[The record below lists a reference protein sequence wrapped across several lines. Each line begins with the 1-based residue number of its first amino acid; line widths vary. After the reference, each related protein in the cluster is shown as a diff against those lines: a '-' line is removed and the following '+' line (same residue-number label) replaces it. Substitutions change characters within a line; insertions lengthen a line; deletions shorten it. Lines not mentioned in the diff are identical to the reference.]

1 MEQMMT
7 EIFAGIV
14 TAITPKCLLITFIGV
29 FTGVIAGALPG
40 VSSPMA
46 LAILIPFTYGMSPAM
61 AIIFL
66 VANYYGTTYGGS
78 ITAILLRAP
87 GTPEASCTV
96 FDGYPMAQKGQAG
109 KALGIAITAS
119 TIGGMSSNV
128 LLCLFAPPIGIM
140 ALKFGP
146 PEYFALT
153 LLGYTAIASVGA
165 DPIKQTKA
173 LLSLLLGLLIC
184 TVGVDGMTGVSRFT
198 FGWSKLLVGFSYVP
212 CIIGLFAM
220 SQVFK
225 EAESLLGDA
234 ELANKMKKVKAEVMT
249 LGEILEFKWLILKSA
264 AIGWFLGALPG
275 TGSTISAFIAYGEAV
290 RVSKH
295 PEKFGTG
302 IPEGIVAP
310 ETANNAAS
318 STTLIPTLT
327 LGIPGG
333 SSSAVILGAFMIHG
347 IVPGPDLFLVHPE
360 QFVYPLFMSGYIA
373 NAMMFATGLFL
384 CRYAGKMLLVRRSI
398 LTSLIVILCVV
409 GSYTLSNNMFDVW
422 VMFIM
427 GVVGY
432 IMGRLDFPVAPLILG
447 IILGPIS
454 EKSFLTSMLMSDNN
468 PFIILTRPVSGLL
481 TLAALFAFSLPFTR
495 KYFKRKPAAA

>member
-1 MEQMMT
+1 MEILFS

-46 LAILIPFTYGMSPAM
+46 LAILIPFTYSMSPTM

-78 ITAILLRAP
+78 ITAILLRTP

-96 FDGYPMAQKGQAG
+96 FDGYPMAQEGQAG
-109 KALGIAITAS
+109 KALGIAVTVS

-153 LLGYTAIASVGA
+153 LLGFTAVTSVGA
-165 DPIKQTKA
+165 GPLKQIKA
-173 LLSLLLGLLIC
+173 LLSVLIGLFLV
-184 TVGVDGMTGVSRFT
+184 TVGLDPVTGVSRFT
-198 FGWSKLLVGFSYVP
+198 FGWSRLLVGFSYVP

-220 SQVFK
+220 AQVFK
-225 EAESLLGDA
+225 EAESLIGDT
-234 ELANKMKKVKAEVMT
+234 ELADKMKKVKAEVMSLT
-249 LGEILEFKWLILKSA
+249 EMLEYKWLMLKSA

-290 RVSKH
+290 RSSGH

-302 IPEGIVAP
+302 IPEGIIAP
-310 ETANNAAS
+310 ETANNAAT

-333 SSSAVILGAFMIHG
+333 SSTAVIMGAFMIHG
-347 IVPGPDLFLVHPE
+347 IVPGPSLFTSHPE
-360 QFVYPLFMSGYIA
+360 QFVYPLFMSGFVA
-373 NAMMFATGLFL
+373 NAMMFVTGLFL
-384 CRYAGKMLLVRRSI
+384 CRYAGKMLLIRRSI
-398 LTSLIVILCVV
+398 LTSLLVILCVV
-409 GSYTLSNNMFDVW
+409 GSFTLNNNMFDVW

-427 GVVGY
+427 GVFGY
-432 IMGRLDFPVAPLILG
+432 MLLKLDFPVAPLILG

-454 EKSFLTSMLMSDNN
+454 EKSFMTSMLMSNNN
-468 PFIILTRPVSGLL
+468 PLVFLTRPISGFL
-481 TLAALFAFSLPFTR
+481 TVAALFAFSLPFTR
-495 KYFKRKPAAA
+495 KYFKRKG